1 MGDEAKL
8 CSTICSTFEAFAVQH
23 EVGCCRGEHDNWS
36 VDQCWPQALQ
46 FSVHLIDLLSTLF
59 RCNGFIRIQKAI
71 VGQTSSRPPNSD
83 HELFFGASLALGNV
97 LKLLLGPATELVI
110 ISYHIK
116 STFHCT
122 SQSN

>member
-8 CSTICSTFEAFAVQH
+8 CSAICSTFEAFAVRH

-46 FSVHLIDLLSTLF
+46 FSVHLIDMLSILF

-83 HELFFGASLALGNV
+83 HDRFWVQVWLWEVLWSFF
-97 LKLLLGPATELVI
+97 
-110 ISYHIK
+110 
-116 STFHCT
+116 
-122 SQSN
+122 